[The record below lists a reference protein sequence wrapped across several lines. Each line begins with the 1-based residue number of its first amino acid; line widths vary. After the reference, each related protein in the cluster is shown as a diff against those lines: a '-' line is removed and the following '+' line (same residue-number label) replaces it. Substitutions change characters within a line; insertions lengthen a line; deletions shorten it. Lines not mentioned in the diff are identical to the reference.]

1 MKEIKSML
9 QQGRLTDVI
18 SHIETQLRDDPLNVD
33 LKSALVEL
41 LCINGELE
49 RADQL
54 INAMV
59 QKHPDLIVGASNLRL
74 LIRAAQERQDFLQG
88 QGVPNLFNERDEYL
102 EAFMKLN
109 LEINQGQQGE
119 ALQQVCEQLE
129 RSRPDTR
136 VKINDSS
143 RKIVRDLDDTL
154 GGFIEIFGTDGKFYI
169 AQLAEVDYVHFKPV
183 SSLLE
188 QVWRRVDLSIKGGPS
203 GEAYLPL
210 VYANSVTDKQKLGRE
225 TDWQQ
230 LAPEVSRGAGQ
241 KMWFVD
247 DKAMAI
253 SEVNHINCVSLEGEA
268 E

>member
-1 MKEIKSML
+1 MKAIKSML
-9 QQGRLTDVI
+9 QQGRLCEAITL
-18 SHIETQLRDDPLNVD
+18 IEGELREDPLNVD
-33 LKSALVEL
+33 LKSTLVEL

-59 QKHPDLIVGASNLRL
+59 QKHPDLVVGAANLRL

-88 QGVPNLFNERDEYL
+88 QGVPSLFSERDAYL
-102 EAFMKLN
+102 EAFMTLN
-109 LEINQGQQGE
+109 LEITQGQGGE

-129 RSRPDTR
+129 RCRPDTR
-136 VKINDSS
+136 VKVNDSM

-154 GGFIEIFGTDGKFYI
+154 GGFIEIFGTDGKFYV
-169 AQLAEVDYVHFKPV
+169 AQLVEVDYIHFKPV
-183 SSLLE
+183 TSLLE
-188 QVWRRVDLSIKGGPS
+188 QVWRRVDLSIKNGPS

-210 VYANSVTDKQKLGRE
+210 VYGGSITDGQKLGRE

-230 LAPEVSRGAGQ
+230 LAPQVCKGAGQ

-247 DKAMAI
+247 DQAMPIFEVSRI
-253 SEVNHINCVSLEGEA
+253 SSIALEE